1 MKPETR
7 PNQLNGI
14 TIKTKTGYGTLYLTI
29 NEMNEK
35 PFEVF
40 ALIGKPGTS
49 VTAKTEAIGRLVSLI
64 LRSGIDVKEVIKQLK
79 GIEGENSTYDGK
91 NLIRSIPDA
100 IAQVLERLYITEK
113 LTQEEEVTDA

>member
-1 MKPETR
+1 MKPESR
-7 PNQLNGI
+7 PNQLKGI
-14 TIKTKTGYGTLYLTI
+14 TVKIKTGYGTLYLTI

-49 VTAKTEAIGRLVSLI
+49 ITAKTEAIGRLISLA
-64 LRSGIDVKEVIKQLK
+64 LRSGVDVKEVIRQLK

-100 IAQVLERLYITEK
+100 IAQILERVYVTEK
-113 LTQEEEVTDA
+113 LTEEV